1 MPEFFNVQP
10 PRFALEE
17 LLSRLKVDTRSE
29 CVSTAEALGRV
40 TTRNIISSEELP
52 AFPRS
57 SMDGYSVRANDTFG
71 ATESLPAYLE
81 VCGEVLMGA
90 APQVNVQPGYA
101 AIAYTGG
108 LLAKGTD
115 AVVMIEHTNR
125 VDDHT
130 VEIVRPVAPGE
141 NVIQQGEDIG
151 PNDTVLSKGCQIRP
165 QDIGALMALGIT
177 KVAVAKRPRVAIVS
191 TGDELVSPE
200 MVPAPGQIRDIN
212 TYTIAAAVTR
222 AGGVPVPI
230 GLVKDDYDT
239 QREAA
244 LTGLS
249 NSEILVFSA
258 GSSVSSRD
266 MTAQVL
272 DGIGKPGILTHGIAH
287 KPGKPTVIALIDN
300 KPAFG
305 LPGNPVSA
313 FVVFGILVR
322 PTIHSLM
329 GYKMPLRS
337 STVVARLSRNVS
349 STTGREDHVP
359 VNLYEEGD
367 VLTAEPVFGKS
378 NLIYTLVRS
387 DGVVVVPLNSG
398 GLYSGDEVTV
408 TLY

>member
-10 PRFALEE
+10 PRCALEG
-17 LLSRLKVDTRSE
+17 LLSRLKIDTRSE
-29 CVSTAEALGRV
+29 LVPTTEALGRV
-40 TTRNIISSEELP
+40 TTGDIISSEQLP

-57 SMDGYSVRANDTFG
+57 SMDGYSVRAKDTFG

-81 VCGEVLMGA
+81 VFGEVLMGA
-90 APQVNVQPGYA
+90 SPEVRVRPGYA

-108 LLAKGTD
+108 LLGEGAD

-125 VDDHT
+125 VNDKT

-151 PNDTVLSKGCQIRP
+151 TRDTVLKNGHQIRP

-177 KVAVAKRPRVAIVS
+177 EIAVAARPRVAIVS

-200 MVPAPGQIRDIN
+200 MTPSPGQIRDIN
-212 TYTIAAAVTR
+212 TYTIAAAVTQ

-230 GLVKDDYDT
+230 GLVQDDYDA

-244 LTGLS
+244 LTGLT
-249 NSEILVFSA
+249 NSDILVFSA

-272 DGIGKPGILTHGIAH
+272 DAIGKPGILTHGIAH

-349 STTGREDHVP
+349 SMTGREDHVP
-359 VNLYEEGD
+359 VNLYEQDD
-367 VLTAEPVFGKS
+367 VLIAEPVFGKS

-387 DGVVVVPLNSG
+387 EGVVVVPLDSG

>member
-10 PRFALEE
+10 PRCALDE

-29 CVSTAEALGRV
+29 FVPTTEALNRV
-40 TTRNIISSEELP
+40 TARDIISSEALP
-52 AFPRS
+52 ASPRS
-57 SMDGYSVRANDTFG
+57 SMDGYSVRAKDTFG

-81 VCGEVLMGA
+81 VCGEVSMGA
-90 APQVNVQPGYA
+90 IPEVSVLTGHA

-108 LLAKGTD
+108 LLAKGAD

-125 VDDHT
+125 VDDDT

-141 NVIQQGEDIG
+141 NVIQQGEDISLS
-151 PNDTVLSKGCQIRP
+151 DTVLRKGHQIRP

-177 KVAVAKRPRVAIVS
+177 EVATAKRPRVAIVS
-191 TGDELVSPE
+191 TGDELVPPE
-200 MVPAPGQIRDIN
+200 MTPSPGQIRDIN

-230 GLVKDDYDT
+230 GLVGDDYET

-244 LTGLS
+244 LTALS
-249 NSEILVFSA
+249 HSEILVFSA

-272 DGIGKPGILTHGIAH
+272 DGIGEPGILVHGIAH
-287 KPGKPTVIALIDN
+287 KPGKPTIIALIDD

-313 FVVFGILVR
+313 FIVFGILVR

-329 GYKMPLRS
+329 GYKMSLRS
-337 STVVARLSRNVS
+337 STVIARLSRNVS

-359 VNLYEEGD
+359 VNLYDEGD
-367 VLTAEPVFGKS
+367 VLIAEPVFGKS

-398 GLYSGDEVTV
+398 GLYSGDQVTV